1 MRDVS
6 PLFFRVY
13 RIAILLYPAKFRRE
27 YRQQMLQTLRDAYR
41 DRQNGSGKFW
51 INVFYDVL
59 KSTAIERI
67 FMLREQILK
76 QPMFFHAF
84 GLALILTVLG
94 GAAAITMHG
103 MLRRGAN
110 QPQAEMAD
118 FYSSEILSGI
128 SPEDAIPAG
137 YIDLERNLQ
146 PFVIFYDE
154 QGKPERSTGYLGQ
167 AVPVLPPGVF
177 QYARDHGS
185 DVFTWQPRHGVRIAA
200 VTRYVAGTRPGYILA
215 GRSLRLTE
223 EYESLLRRMTFF
235 GWFATM
241 FLLALGAVLL
251 NRAQRGLHAQS
262 TA

>member
-1 MRDVS
+1 VRDAS
-6 PLFFRVY
+6 PLLLRVY
-13 RIAILLYPAKFRRE
+13 RIALVFYPAKFRQE
-27 YRQQMLQTLRDAYR
+27 YRQQMLQTLRDAYC
-41 DRQNGSGKFW
+41 DKQTGSGKFW
-51 INVFYDVL
+51 VSVFYDLL
-59 KSTAIERI
+59 KSAAMERSS
-67 FMLREQILK
+67 MLRAQILK
-76 QPMFFHAF
+76 QPIFLHTFA
-84 GLALILTVLG
+84 LALIMTILG

-118 FYSSEILSGI
+118 FYSSEIFSGT

-154 QGKPERSTGYLGQ
+154 HGKPERSTGYLGQ
-167 AVPVLPPGVF
+167 AIPVLPPGVF

-185 DVFTWQPRHGVRIAA
+185 DVFTWQPRRGVRIAA
-200 VTRYVAGTRPGYILA
+200 VTRYIAGTRPGYILA

-241 FLLALGAVLL
+241 LLLAFGAVLL
-251 NRAQRGLHAQS
+251 NRAQRGPLA
-262 TA
+262 A